1 MHTVFYASMPSELP
15 YMPVNCARMDTAHN
29 MADAADGPMRPA
41 TDCMSTDSTDFLTW
55 EITV

>member
-1 MHTVFYASMPSELP
+1 
-15 YMPVNCARMDTAHN
+15 MPVNCARMDTAHN